1 MVSSMANWCFILV
14 FCKRLGCLQ
23 PLSKIFKPSKFFFL
37 ILRERRPHGWDGR
50 HWEGKTG
57 IEDLKDERRW
67 HLLKDEEE
75 LSLEYECI
83 IQLKLCI

>member
-23 PLSKIFKPSKFFFL
+23 PLPKIFKPSKFFFSNFEGGEGRL
-37 ILRERRPHGWDGR
+37 HGWDGR

-57 IEDLKDERRW
+57 IEDLKDEIR
-67 HLLKDEEE
+67 
-75 LSLEYECI
+75 
-83 IQLKLCI
+83 

>member
-1 MVSSMANWCFILV
+1 MFSVSASAVYNHYLKF
-14 FCKRLGCLQ
+14 
-23 PLSKIFKPSKFFFL
+23 LSFLNFFSN
-37 ILRERRPHGWDGR
+37 LREGRLYGWDGH

-83 IQLKLCI
+83 IQLKLCM